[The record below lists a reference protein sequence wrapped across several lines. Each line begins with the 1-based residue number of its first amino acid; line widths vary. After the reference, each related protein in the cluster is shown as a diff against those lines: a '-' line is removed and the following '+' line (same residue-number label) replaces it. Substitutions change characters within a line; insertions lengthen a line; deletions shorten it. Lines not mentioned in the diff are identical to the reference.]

1 MAGKFINTD
10 QKVMLN
16 MSTDNMK
23 SLINNPYYLFS
34 DKKGSLCT
42 YYNLNT
48 TKTTLDEATGGNYSL
63 VGPNS
68 PFRFNKINDAV
79 IYGVTRVDIDFDV
92 TEVGLS
98 AGEISQEA
106 YILPNTWIPYP
117 GDFFTLN
124 QLGEQYVFK
133 VTSVGQNFL
142 DTEATMYKITYVL
155 EYSDNVNIKEIKKQV
170 TKEYNMI
177 LTNQGTNFNAILES
191 SVYELISKMEEY
203 TVKLKDYFY
212 MIFYNQKVQ
221 SFTFMYH
228 NCMRVY
234 DPYLIEFIIRNNIL
248 KGATEYVN
256 VSQQMFLPSTFG
268 IDYDKTIFSC
278 IEEKDINSRVRINHV
293 GNLLLCNQKLS
304 LLYAYPEDYYYMEYA
319 KLATLHY
326 SINIF
331 GDLDLIY
338 NIRNNIK
345 TGNILVD
352 ILIKFFNDENIT
364 SDDLLMLK
372 NIDYCDNIELFYG
385 IPIAIFC
392 LEQIISNMMS
402 QTYD

>member
-48 TKTTLDEATGGNYSL
+48 TKTTLDEATGGNYSV

-92 TEVGLS
+92 TDVGLS

-142 DTEATMYKITYVL
+142 DTEATMYKITYIL

-221 SFTFMYH
+221 SFTFMHH

>member
-48 TKTTLDEATGGNYSL
+48 TKTTLDEATGGNYSV

-92 TEVGLS
+92 TDVGLS

-142 DTEATMYKITYVL
+142 DTEEKMYKITYIL
-155 EYSDNVNIKEIKKQV
+155 EYYDNINIKENKKKDIKK
-170 TKEYNMI
+170 
-177 LTNQGTNFNAILES
+177 
-191 SVYELISKMEEY
+191 
-203 TVKLKDYFY
+203 
-212 MIFYNQKVQ
+212 
-221 SFTFMYH
+221 
-228 NCMRVY
+228 
-234 DPYLIEFIIRNNIL
+234 
-248 KGATEYVN
+248 
-256 VSQQMFLPSTFG
+256 
-268 IDYDKTIFSC
+268 
-278 IEEKDINSRVRINHV
+278 
-293 GNLLLCNQKLS
+293 
-304 LLYAYPEDYYYMEYA
+304 
-319 KLATLHY
+319 
-326 SINIF
+326 
-331 GDLDLIY
+331 
-338 NIRNNIK
+338 
-345 TGNILVD
+345 
-352 ILIKFFNDENIT
+352 
-364 SDDLLMLK
+364 
-372 NIDYCDNIELFYG
+372 
-385 IPIAIFC
+385 
-392 LEQIISNMMS
+392 
-402 QTYD
+402 